1 MIIFKMILQQEVE
14 GEEQSVEM
22 LKNNIFLSHR
32 SFLGIMHISTS
43 QFVPPTS

>member
-1 MIIFKMILQQEVE
+1 MIIFKMISQQEVE

-22 LKNNIFLSHR
+22 LNNNIFLSRR
-32 SFLGIMHISTS
+32 SFLGITHISTS